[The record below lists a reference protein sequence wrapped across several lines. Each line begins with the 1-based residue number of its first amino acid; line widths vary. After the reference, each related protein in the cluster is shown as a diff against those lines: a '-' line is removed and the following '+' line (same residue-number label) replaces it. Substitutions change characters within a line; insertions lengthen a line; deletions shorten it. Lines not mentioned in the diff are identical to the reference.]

1 MYIMQKKL
9 WNTVCTLMAIVL
21 TAGAQTVDE
30 GKKLFEYER
39 YRSAIEV
46 LKKTVMANPQDV
58 NGWYWL
64 TRSQLAAGYKD
75 SAESSIQQ
83 MPADIKTQPLGK
95 VIQGAFLLQKE
106 DSLASLQLFMEA
118 IGVGPYKTALN
129 KRGVG
134 LHHIALDVLNI
145 DKFVNNLVGSGWL
158 LHPKSLEFYNT
169 YKQVY
174 LCRTNLPMIIEI
186 QQKKELI
193 DVNRFVLGMEFP
205 FGELRLLN
213 SLSCESLKMGEKLI
227 ISTDERSFSIKDLI

>member
-118 IGVGPYKTALN
+118 IGTKRKKDPAIQLAVANAIIAAL
-129 KRGVG
+129 
-134 LHHIALDVLNI
+134 LLAL
-145 DKFVNNLVGSGWL
+145 
-158 LHPKSLEFYNT
+158 
-169 YKQVY
+169 Q
-174 LCRTNLPMIIEI
+174 
-186 QQKKELI
+186 
-193 DVNRFVLGMEFP
+193 
-205 FGELRLLN
+205 
-213 SLSCESLKMGEKLI
+213 
-227 ISTDERSFSIKDLI
+227 